1 MDPDAHTGI
10 ETGNEKHFLIP
21 EAGVRKA
28 SAVMRLKESQSTYKE
43 QLMESLKGMRAIIT
57 GAAQGMGK
65 GIALYLASCGVDI
78 AICDLKED
86 TLEKTAEE
94 IRLKTGQ
101 QVIAQALDITQE
113 EAVKEFV
120 AEILSTFGEI
130 DILVNNAGIHPL
142 KPIEEIEGDEWD
154 LVFAVNVKASFYFCK
169 AVLPAMRER
178 KFGRIINISSE
189 AGKNGGTVAAL
200 HYAASK
206 GAVLAFVRNLAQQV
220 GADGITVNAIA
231 PGRIM
236 TAMSSAVSPEENQ
249 KFIDN
254 SITKSLGTPEDIA
267 YAVGYLASREA
278 SFVTAETMMVN
289 GGTLRD

>member
-1 MDPDAHTGI
+1 
-10 ETGNEKHFLIP
+10 
-21 EAGVRKA
+21 
-28 SAVMRLKESQSTYKE
+28 
-43 QLMESLKGMRAIIT
+43 MESLKGMTAIVT

-65 GIALYLASCGVDI
+65 GIALGLASRGVDV
-78 AICDLKED
+78 AICDIKKD
-86 TLEKTAEE
+86 VLELTAEE
-94 IRLKTGQ
+94 IRQATGSR
-101 QVIAQALDITQE
+101 VVTGALDITDE
-113 EAVKEFV
+113 EAVRAFVREVETEFSKV
-120 AEILSTFGEI
+120 

-142 KPIEEIEGDEWD
+142 KPIEDIGGDEWD

-169 AVLPAMRER
+169 AVLPGMRER
-178 KFGRIINISSE
+178 RFGRIISISSE

-220 GADGITVNAIA
+220 GSDGITVNAIA

-236 TAMSSAVSPEENQ
+236 TAMSGAVSPEENQ

-254 SITKSLGTPEDIA
+254 SITKSLGKPEDIA
-267 YAVGYLASREA
+267 YAVCYLASREA

>member
-1 MDPDAHTGI
+1 
-10 ETGNEKHFLIP
+10 
-21 EAGVRKA
+21 
-28 SAVMRLKESQSTYKE
+28 
-43 QLMESLKGMRAIIT
+43 MESLQGMTAIIT

-65 GIALYLASCGVDI
+65 GIAFGLASRGVDI
-78 AICDLKED
+78 AICDLKKEI
-86 TLEKTAEE
+86 LEETAQE
-94 IRLKTGQ
+94 IREATGQ
-101 QVIAQALDITQE
+101 KVVATALNITDE
-113 EAVKEFV
+113 AAVKDFV
-120 AEILSTFGEI
+120 AEVESTLGKV

-154 LVFAVNVKASFYFCK
+154 LVFSVNVKASFYFCK
-169 AVLPAMRER
+169 AVLPGMRSR
-178 KFGRIINISSE
+178 KFGRIISISSE

-206 GAVLAFVRNLAQQV
+206 GAVLGFVRNLAQQV

-236 TAMSSAVSPEENQ
+236 TAMSGAVSPEENQ

-267 YAVGYLASREA
+267 YAVCYLASREA

>member
-1 MDPDAHTGI
+1 
-10 ETGNEKHFLIP
+10 
-21 EAGVRKA
+21 
-28 SAVMRLKESQSTYKE
+28 
-43 QLMESLKGMRAIIT
+43 
-57 GAAQGMGK
+57 
-65 GIALYLASCGVDI
+65 
-78 AICDLKED
+78 
-86 TLEKTAEE
+86 
-94 IRLKTGQ
+94 
-101 QVIAQALDITQE
+101 
-113 EAVKEFV
+113 
-120 AEILSTFGEI
+120 
-130 DILVNNAGIHPL
+130 
-142 KPIEEIEGDEWD
+142 
-154 LVFAVNVKASFYFCK
+154 
-169 AVLPAMRER
+169 MRER
-178 KFGRIINISSE
+178 TFGRIINISSE

-267 YAVGYLASREA
+267 YAVSYLASREA